1 MCLGHPCQFIEQWI
15 MFSGC
20 TGTSR
25 TAPIRSQVHINQF
38 LSGAALLLEK
48 CRHWTGGRSRAPV
61 AVLALTAFG
70 VSSAWLLPSAP
81 RELPRRA
88 LLGAAASMVA
98 PGLASA
104 FGDVKMP
111 MSNIR
116 YKEVQCN
123 PDKGEML
130 KGTRATYGLEPRCV
144 EVTAE
149 VTNPENK
156 VLKKAGVFGKVNNV
170 EEVTSVLANA
180 MDGASDNGQFT
191 LVEEIPPGTNDIQ
204 FRFVA
209 ALPKHR
215 GPETGGGERCGGAR
229 RTKEKNRAS
238 PELHDPSLVGKKK
251 QKSSL
256 DRLLTCTHTQ
266 H

>member
-1 MCLGHPCQFIEQWI
+1 MEIQRELREDLR
-15 MFSGC
+15 SG
-20 TGTSR
+20 TVPMGESR
-25 TAPIRSQVHINQF
+25 HRVRM
-38 LSGAALLLEK
+38 E
-48 CRHWTGGRSRAPV
+48 RGRSRAPV

-209 ALPKHR
+209 ALPKR
-215 GPETGGGERCGGAR
+215 YNN
-229 RTKEKNRAS
+229 KEL
-238 PELHDPSLVGKKK
+238 PELEFYQLKATWYPGAVRWQPLTECDLNPTADGCEEAERFCKDCKNNLSADGKPLF
-251 QKSSL
+251 S
-256 DRLLTCTHTQ
+256 
-266 H
+266 